1 MFQKRSIQ
9 ALFYLII
16 ALSLALTAC
25 GPAATSTAPPAQPT
39 KASPSTEPTATEGV
53 PAPSGRVVILVS
65 EDPDTLNPYLT
76 TALLASQIY
85 AAVTEPLVQPDQ
97 NGEYQ
102 PVLAERVPTT
112 KNGDVS
118 ADGTEVTWHLRKD
131 VVWSDNTPFTAADVV
146 FTYKAASNAD
156 SGSVRSSAFSKVVS
170 VEAVDDYTVVVKY
183 SEFNSSFLDQF
194 QWGILPSS
202 AGDPADM
209 LNWDFNRHPM
219 GTGPFM
225 FKEWVTGDHLTL
237 AANPNYRESGKP
249 AIAELVF
256 QVVPSEEVRVQ
267 MMQQGDAQI
276 MMWPGSN
283 LRDVWEADPN
293 IQLELVPGIY
303 ILRMFL
309 NLSMPNDGD
318 PGPTPPH
325 PILGDENVRKAI
337 ALGIDVDSIVNDLA
351 LGRVTRVTSPFALG
365 WYKCD
370 VPPDPYDPET
380 AKTMLEKAGWVDTNG
395 DGIREAHGAKYA
407 PDGTK
412 LSLSMVGYTDFKL
425 LEQTE
430 LVMADMLKEIGVDL
444 QVSNVEMS
452 VLFGS
457 WADKAPRKMGDF
469 DILVYDTGAG
479 INPQTHIAD
488 YFLSTN
494 IPTDANGGTG
504 ADYTRWVNPQADDLI
519 NQAGRTP
526 DLADRKALYCQ
537 LGQIIHDS
545 YSQIFLY
552 QFQEGH
558 AFSTRISENQVST
571 WAPLTWDV
579 ENWTLAP

>member
-1 MFQKRSIQ
+1 
-9 ALFYLII
+9 
-16 ALSLALTAC
+16 
-25 GPAATSTAPPAQPT
+25 
-39 KASPSTEPTATEGV
+39 
-53 PAPSGRVVILVS
+53 
-65 EDPDTLNPYLT
+65 
-76 TALLASQIY
+76 
-85 AAVTEPLVQPDQ
+85 
-97 NGEYQ
+97 
-102 PVLAERVPTT
+102 
-112 KNGDVS
+112 
-118 ADGTEVTWHLRKD
+118 
-131 VVWSDNTPFTAADVV
+131 
-146 FTYKAASNAD
+146 
-156 SGSVRSSAFSKVVS
+156 VS

-237 AANPNYRESGKP
+237 AANPNYREQGKP

-337 ALGIDVDSIVNDLA
+337 ALGIDVNSIVNDLA

-380 AKTMLEKAGWVDTNG
+380 AKAMLEKAGWVDTNG

-504 ADYTRWVNPQADDLI
+504 ANYTRWVNPQADDLI

-558 AFSTRISENQVST
+558 AFSTRISGNQVST

>member
-9 ALFYLII
+9 TLFYLII

-39 KASPSTEPTATEGV
+39 KAPPSTEPTATEGV

-85 AAVTEPLVQPDQ
+85 TAVTEPLVQPDQ

-237 AANPNYRESGKP
+237 AANPNYREQGKP

-337 ALGIDVDSIVNDLA
+337 ALGIDVNSIVNDLA

-380 AKTMLEKAGWVDTNG
+380 AKAMLEKAGWVDTNG

-504 ADYTRWVNPQADDLI
+504 ANYTRWVNPQADDLI
-519 NQAGRTP
+519 NQAGRIP
-526 DLADRKALYCQ
+526 DLVDRKALYCQ

-558 AFSTRISENQVST
+558 AFSTRISGNQVST

>member
-9 ALFYLII
+9 TLFYLII

-39 KASPSTEPTATEGV
+39 KAPPSTEPTATEGV

-85 AAVTEPLVQPDQ
+85 TAVTEPLVQPDQ

-237 AANPNYRESGKP
+237 AANPNYREQGKP

-337 ALGIDVDSIVNDLA
+337 ALGIDVNSIVNDLA

-380 AKTMLEKAGWVDTNG
+380 AKAMLEKAGWVDTNG

-504 ADYTRWVNPQADDLI
+504 ANYTRWVNPQADDLI

-558 AFSTRISENQVST
+558 AFSTRISGNQVST